1 MMSKASVLY
10 LSILSD
16 PGIALCVLCSV
27 FVHEAQKQTS
37 EDALCVSITDHISK
51 ICVFLDALNVRFVNM
66 DIGGLETLLSS
77 AEYKRQAL
85 NLLA

>member
-27 FVHEAQKQTS
+27 FVHVVQKQTMA
-37 EDALCVSITDHISK
+37 DALYVTTTYHILK
-51 ICVFLDALNVRFVNM
+51 ICVFGSFESALC
-66 DIGGLETLLSS
+66 
-77 AEYKRQAL
+77 
-85 NLLA
+85 